1 MCSMNERS
9 TGREWRN
16 AASDFDFYDSSIFS
30 DLKNQREVPEIS
42 DGVIAANY
50 VSRMSLIVLPSSSA

>member
-1 MCSMNERS
+1 MNERS
-9 TGREWRN
+9 IGREWRN
-16 AASDFDFYDSSIFS
+16 AASDLDCCDSSIFS

-50 VSRMSLIVLPSSSA
+50 VSRMSLTVLPSSSA